1 MQANPDL
8 NLGRMAAHSFLVDDT
23 FQICGVVLMGKVT
36 KYMVPTVL
44 ILEVVAELVW
54 NNRSGLK
61 HQKVMVLKCCRITQ
75 VWSSIIHYSLCV
87 GVSLRR

>member
-1 MQANPDL
+1 
-8 NLGRMAAHSFLVDDT
+8 MAAHSFLVDDT

-36 KYMVPTVL
+36 KYIVSTVL

-61 HQKVMVLKCCRITQ
+61 YQKSLYRNTVVLPKYGQ
-75 VWSSIIHYSLCV
+75 V
-87 GVSLRR
+87 

>member
-8 NLGRMAAHSFLVDDT
+8 NSGRMAAHSFLVDDT
-23 FQICGVVLMGKVT
+23 FQICGVVLMNKVT

-61 HQKVMVLKCCRITQ
+61 HQKVMVSEYCRMTQ
-75 VWSSIIHYSLCV
+75 A
-87 GVSLRR
+87 

>member
-1 MQANPDL
+1 
-8 NLGRMAAHSFLVDDT
+8 MAAHSFLVDDT

-36 KYMVPTVL
+36 KYIVSTVL

-61 HQKVMVLKCCRITQ
+61 YQKSWYRNTVVLPKYGQ
-75 VWSSIIHYSLCV
+75 V
-87 GVSLRR
+87 